1 MQMQTPTTG
10 TPIVR
15 PRSGRTPLQP
25 KNTPADLT
33 LHPPTKLKLKPDQT
47 CFEITL
53 IPHTYKENLPIE
65 IAASAMS
72 PVPPLET
79 SLGEELSAMKK
90 KLERLRT
97 DKEKTEKMLKEREAL
112 LEAKVKEME
121 DKSEIQKNLEIQ
133 VDRLFRLKE
142 LKYRC
147 MRVSPIRTLREKEH
161 EKIINQAPSPSEVK
175 TEETAA
181 FESVSESDSV
191 REECEEVQSPG
202 SACSQTRTIHT
213 KSDN

>member
-10 TPIVR
+10 TPKLR

-25 KNTPADLT
+25 KNPPADLT
-33 LHPPTKLKLKPDQT
+33 LHPSTKPKLKPDQS

-53 IPHTYKENLPIE
+53 ISNADKENLPME
-65 IAASAMS
+65 IAASATS
-72 PVPPLET
+72 PVSPLGT

-112 LEAKVKEME
+112 FDAKMKEME
-121 DKSEIQKNLEIQ
+121 EKSEIQKNLEIQ

-161 EKIINQAPSPSEVK
+161 EKINNQAPSPSEVR
-175 TEETAA
+175 TEETVA
-181 FESVSESDSV
+181 FESESDSESV
-191 REECEEVQSPG
+191 KEECEVVQSPG
-202 SACSQTRTIHT
+202 SACSQTRTIH
-213 KSDN
+213 KI